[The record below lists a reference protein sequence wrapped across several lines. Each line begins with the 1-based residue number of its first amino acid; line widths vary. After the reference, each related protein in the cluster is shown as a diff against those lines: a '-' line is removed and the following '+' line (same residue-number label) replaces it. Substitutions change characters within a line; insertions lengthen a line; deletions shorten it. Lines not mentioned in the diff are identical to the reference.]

1 MRSERSGLL
10 SQRAIEWVDTLLK
23 PRPAADPQ
31 VTDWERY
38 WAIPLTAVLGRQG
51 HNITARSRVLLNLHS
66 SCVDVWLW
74 ERLTELFPGYAWN
87 KQATAGDI
95 RRQLEAGS
103 VVLTITG
110 RGRDRGILLIDGFS
124 CDSQSRYLL
133 PTTRE
138 GEWPIDRSMAPFH
151 VLDTRGDLEKGF
163 VEYGLP
169 GEAFYGYRP
178 CQVVMACASGREE
191 RVKIVGRPSPPP
203 AIKRGPLPSAS
214 IHSIPVI

>member
-1 MRSERSGLL
+1 MRTDRAGLL
-10 SQRAIEWVDTLLK
+10 SPKAIEWADALLK
-23 PRPAADPQ
+23 PRLATEPQ

-38 WAIPLTAVLGRQG
+38 WAIPLTAVLGRRG
-51 HNITARSRVLLNLHS
+51 HNITARSRGLLNLSS
-66 SCVDVWLW
+66 SCVDEWLG
-74 ERLTELFPGYAWN
+74 ERLTEMFPDYTWN

-95 RRQLEAGS
+95 RRQLELGH

-133 PTTRE
+133 PTAQP
-138 GEWPIDRSMAPFH
+138 GEWAIDRSMAPFH
-151 VLDTRGDLEKGF
+151 VLDTRGNLEKGF
-163 VEYGLP
+163 VEYGSP

-191 RVKIVGRPSPPP
+191 LVKITGRPTPPP
-203 AIKRGPLPSAS
+203 VIKRGPLPSAS
-214 IHSIPVI
+214 IHSIPVE